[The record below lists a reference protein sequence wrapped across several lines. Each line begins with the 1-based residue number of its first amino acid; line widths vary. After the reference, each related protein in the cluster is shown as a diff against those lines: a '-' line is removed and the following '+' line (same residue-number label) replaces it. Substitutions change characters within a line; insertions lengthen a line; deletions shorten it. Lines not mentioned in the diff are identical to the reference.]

1 MFYSIKVTV
10 KIKGKPWD
18 NSTESLNQVSLMHFH
33 LRDREKFNKF
43 KNPFY

>member
-18 NSTESLNQVSLMHFH
+18 NSTESFKSSVIDALPFKRQ
-33 LRDREKFNKF
+33 REI
-43 KNPFY
+43 

>member
-18 NSTESLNQVSLMHFH
+18 NSTES
-33 LRDREKFNKF
+33 F
-43 KNPFY
+43 KSSAIDALPFKTQRKI

>member
-18 NSTESLNQVSLMHFH
+18 YSTES
-33 LRDREKFNKF
+33 F
-43 KNPFY
+43 KSSVIDALPFKRQRKI